1 MKKVYTLLLGI
12 ILTSGSACAQSFDF
26 YQDGLK
32 DLYLDYLNTL
42 SKDKVVEV
50 YRDVTYW
57 NLFGMREKGW
67 NGGLRNV
74 SLPLPDGNCLW
85 MHTDSYF
92 GRISE
97 IRDRA
102 HYNNRVNN
110 AAQIQTGE
118 KSPRDF
124 VALNE
129 YISTDKNYPATYYM
143 AYDWIRHP
151 DATLQQEYLQMGLVD
166 DKHVLKPLDGTLLR
180 SGGELH
186 AQILFLSYNDAQKAD
201 GLYLAEYAIAGEPQQ
216 KGYVQLLSTTRLP
229 FVVDFG
235 RAILEDGE
243 HNYLYGLVQTSE
255 TGYDL
260 VVARSQTRSL
270 LSTWE
275 YYVANQNGIKE
286 WQTQLPTTDDLK
298 KSKINGV
305 GKICSPSV
313 FKYGG
318 AYYLVSQPT
327 RGGQIQISKGENPW
341 GPFKSQLRLYMPTS
355 DEKVAC
361 EVTVH
366 PHLSRIG
373 ELVLSYSIDH
383 EPITVYTAKE
393 AGAPI
398 IETYL
403 TTDQRNRYG
412 WGSANLAVP
421 HFLRVF
427 NWQKLLS
434 AENIGPITDAGLEDW
449 DVFDNIEAQQ
459 SDGLRVYPTVMKD
472 VLNIE
477 TTRNETLTWSIC
489 SAGGKVVMQGDVCG
503 HRQICVSNLPNGIYV
518 VNVKGMNTVKVV
530 KRN

>member
-1 MKKVYTLLLGI
+1 MKKIYIALLGI
-12 ILTSGSACAQSFDF
+12 MLQSGSICAQSFDF

-74 SLPLPDGNCLW
+74 SMPLPDGNCLW

-118 KSPRDF
+118 KSPCDF

-151 DATLQQEYLQMGLVD
+151 DATLSQDYLQMGFVD
-166 DKHVLKPLDGTLLR
+166 DKHILHPLDGTLIK
-180 SGGELH
+180 SGSDVH
-186 AQILFLSYNDAQKAD
+186 AQILFLSYNENKKAD
-201 GLYLAEYAIAGEPQQ
+201 GLYFAEYAIAGEPHQ
-216 KGYVQLLSTTRLP
+216 KGYVQLLNTRRLP

-235 RAILEDGE
+235 RAILEDGN
-243 HNYLYGLVQTSE
+243 HNYLYGLVKISE

-275 YYVANQNGIKE
+275 YYVVNKNGIRE
-286 WQTQLPTTDDLK
+286 WQTELPTIEDLK

-305 GKICSPSV
+305 SKVCSPSV

-318 AYYLVSQPT
+318 AYYLVSQPS
-327 RGGQIQISKGENPW
+327 RGGQIQISKGDNPW
-341 GPFKSQLRLYMPTS
+341 GPFKAQVKLYMPS
-355 DEKVAC
+355 SNEKVAC
-361 EVTVH
+361 EVAVH

-383 EPITVYTAKE
+383 EPIIVYTAKE
-393 AGAPI
+393 AGGLI
-398 IETYL
+398 TETYL

-421 HFLRVF
+421 HFLRIF

-434 AENIGPITDAGLEDW
+434 AENVGPITDAGLEVW
-449 DVFDNIEAQQ
+449 DIFDNIETPIKNT
-459 SDGLRVYPTVMKD
+459 LHIYPTVMED

-477 TTRNETLTWSIC
+477 TDRSETHSWSIC
-489 SAGGKVVMQGDVCG
+489 SAGGNIVMHGDVSG
-503 HRQICVSNLPNGIYV
+503 HRQISVGSLPSGIYIV
-518 VNVKGMNTVKVV
+518 SVNGMGNTKVV

>member
-1 MKKVYTLLLGI
+1 MKKVFTVLLGM
-12 ILTSGSACAQSFDF
+12 ILPLSSVCAQSFDF

-143 AYDWIRHP
+143 AYDWLRHP
-151 DATLQQEYLQMGLVD
+151 DATLQQEYLQMGFVD
-166 DKHVLKPLDGTLLR
+166 DKHVLHPLDGTLLLN
-180 SGGELH
+180 GGQLH
-186 AQILFLSYNDAQKAD
+186 AQILFLSYDENHQAD

-216 KGYVQLLSTTRLP
+216 KGYVQLLNTQRLP

-260 VVARSQTRSL
+260 VVARTQTRSL

-275 YYVANQNGIKE
+275 Y
-286 WQTQLPTTDDLK
+286 
-298 KSKINGV
+298 
-305 GKICSPSV
+305 
-313 FKYGG
+313 
-318 AYYLVSQPT
+318 
-327 RGGQIQISKGENPW
+327 
-341 GPFKSQLRLYMPTS
+341 
-355 DEKVAC
+355 
-361 EVTVH
+361 
-366 PHLSRIG
+366 
-373 ELVLSYSIDH
+373 
-383 EPITVYTAKE
+383 
-393 AGAPI
+393 
-398 IETYL
+398 
-403 TTDQRNRYG
+403 
-412 WGSANLAVP
+412 
-421 HFLRVF
+421 
-427 NWQKLLS
+427 
-434 AENIGPITDAGLEDW
+434 
-449 DVFDNIEAQQ
+449 
-459 SDGLRVYPTVMKD
+459 
-472 VLNIE
+472 
-477 TTRNETLTWSIC
+477 
-489 SAGGKVVMQGDVCG
+489 
-503 HRQICVSNLPNGIYV
+503 
-518 VNVKGMNTVKVV
+518 
-530 KRN
+530 